1 LCSTQDFLQ
10 QHQAPCVLAP
20 KNSVLANI
28 LLEANPWKPIYKDD
42 VAVMFTRILFP
53 TE

>member
-1 LCSTQDFLQ
+1 
-10 QHQAPCVLAP
+10 VLAP

-28 LLEANPWKPIYKDD
+28 LLEANPWKPIYKD